1 MRRALLLTLLA
12 SQLAGCATAKV
23 LDSNDPHVPLIYG
36 GTRLDWYSLNGGCC
50 PRDHFGSEAPDYPAL
65 DLPLSALADTLLLP
79 ITLLTELGVRVGVR
93 GGS

>member
-23 LDSNDPHVPLIYG
+23 LNANDPRVPLIYG

-50 PRDHFGSEAPDYPAL
+50 PRDHYGSDAPDYPAL

-79 ITLLTELGVRVGVR
+79 VTLLTELGVRVGMR
-93 GGS
+93 GGH